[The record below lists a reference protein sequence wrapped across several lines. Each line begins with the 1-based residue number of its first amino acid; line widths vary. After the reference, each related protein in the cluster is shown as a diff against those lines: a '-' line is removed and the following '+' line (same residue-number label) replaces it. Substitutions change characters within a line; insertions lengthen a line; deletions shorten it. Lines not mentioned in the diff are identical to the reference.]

1 MGPPR
6 HGNGYLPFVD
16 LIALEKVDETTYRS
30 TALPFSPNGSGRAYG
45 GHVYAQA
52 VWAAAKTV
60 EAGFV
65 IHNVTG
71 FFVLAGDSSIPFI
84 YRVQTIRNGRSYCTR
99 LVNVT
104 QAEGKGICFTCTCS
118 FKLPE
123 EGNLDVQEK
132 IDLDKQYEVVLS
144 GKKPEDWQEVSGMD
158 VPWYNAR
165 RKSTGRND
173 AFPGLECRKVDMTR
187 YNASLTAFDRR
198 QLFLYRSLGDLPSD
212 PNIHACAHLYA
223 SDRNSLFIVAN
234 HLEISDKFTH
244 MASLSHTVVF
254 HCPVSQLML
263 QNQGS
268 GERTWFCQEV
278 WTTRAAGGRA
288 THHSRII
295 GPDGAHVASTF
306 QEGMIRV
313 GVGENQYERAYKKS
327 LERL

>member
-1 MGPPR
+1 MRPPR
-6 HGNGYLPFVD
+6 HGNGYVPFVD

-104 QAEGKGICFTCTCS
+104 QAEGNGICFTCTCS

-123 EGNLDVQEK
+123 ESHFDVQEK
-132 IDLDKQYEVVLS
+132 IDLDQQYGHVLAE
-144 GKKPEDWQEVSGMD
+144 KRPEDWEEVSGMD
-158 VPWYNAR
+158 VPWYTNR
-165 RKSTGRND
+165 RKLTGRND
-173 AFPGLECRKVDMTR
+173 AFPGLECRKVDMTSH
-187 YNASLTAFDRR
+187 NASLSPFDRR
-198 QLFLYRSLGDLPSD
+198 QLFFYRAIGNLPPD

-223 SDRNSLFIVAN
+223 SDRNSLFIVAR

-254 HCPVSQLML
+254 HCPSLLLMM
-263 QNQGS
+263 QDQES
-268 GERTWFCQEV
+268 GERTWFAQEV
-278 WTTRAAGGRA
+278 WTTRAGGGRGM
-288 THHSRII
+288 HHSRII
-295 GPDGAHVASTF
+295 GPGGADVASTF

-313 GVGENQYERAYKKS
+313 GRGENQYEKAYKKS